1 MMLQRISSVGS
12 RWAGSEGEAGSV
24 HLWGLPV
31 DDLRQPGPSILAITE
46 GGRYKIWVDG
56 VAPF

>member
-1 MMLQRISSVGS
+1 VGS

-31 DDLRQPGPSILAITE
+31 DDLRQPGPSIPAITE